1 MIEYI
6 SIARKNLWRN
16 KRRTIIT
23 IASIYFAVSSVLFM
37 KGMNLGVYEKAIDGI
52 VHVFSGY
59 AQITSRDYWGDQ
71 SIENTFDSNTLD
83 FKILDEDKNIK
94 GYVNRLQSFA
104 LASFETKTK
113 GVMVVGSDLEQ
124 EDQLTEIRE
133 KLVEGEFYS
142 KGKNEVVVAKTLAS
156 YLNLHVGDTLVL
168 IGQGYHGVSAAG
180 KFEIK
185 GIVHFRSY
193 PDLDKQALY
202 MDLTTC
208 QELYSAPGFLSSVV
222 LDLKDPGRM
231 NQTTETLMSKLN
243 PEELD
248 VITWHTMLGDLRSL
262 MESDMQNS
270 NFLSCILYLV
280 VAFGIFGTVLM
291 MTVERRKEFAVMIA
305 IGMRRWQLR
314 FVLIQEMAFI
324 GLLAL
329 VAVVPFTLPFMYYF
343 NLNPME
349 MTGAKAEQLTAAG
362 FEPYMPVAWHADY
375 IIQQMIIVFC
385 IVCIASIYPVYRA
398 TRGSDI
404 PNTLKN

>member
-1 MIEYI
+1 MNEYVL
-6 SIARKNLWRN
+6 IARKNLWRN

-23 IASIYFAVSSVLFM
+23 IGSIYFAISSVLFM

-52 VHVFSGY
+52 VHVFTGY
-59 AQITSRDYWGDQ
+59 AQITSHGYWDDQ
-71 SIENTFDSNTLD
+71 SIENTFDSKTLD
-83 FKILDEDKNIK
+83 FKTLAEDENIK

-124 EDQLTEIRE
+124 EDQLTKIRK
-133 KLVEGEFYS
+133 KLIEGEFYS

-156 YLNLHVGDTLVL
+156 YLNLSVGDTLVL
-168 IGQGYHGVSAAG
+168 IGQGYHGASAAG

-185 GIVHFRSY
+185 GIVHFSSY

-208 QELYSAPGFLSSVV
+208 QEFYSAPGFLSSVV
-222 LDLKDPGRM
+222 LDLKDSDEM
-231 NQTTETLMSKLN
+231 DKTTGALMGKLN
-243 PEELD
+243 PDEFD
-248 VITWHTMLGDLRSL
+248 VITWHTMLSDLRSL
-262 MESDMQNS
+262 MESDMQNN
-270 NFLSCILYLV
+270 NFLSFILYLV

-305 IGMRRWQLR
+305 VGMQKWQLR
-314 FVLIQEMAFI
+314 FILIQEMAFV

-329 VAVVPFTLPFMYYF
+329 MAVVPFTLPFMYYL

-362 FEPYMPVAWHADY
+362 FEPFMPVAWHADY

-385 IVCIASIYPVYRA
+385 IVCIASMFPIYRA
-398 TRGSDI
+398 TKGSDI